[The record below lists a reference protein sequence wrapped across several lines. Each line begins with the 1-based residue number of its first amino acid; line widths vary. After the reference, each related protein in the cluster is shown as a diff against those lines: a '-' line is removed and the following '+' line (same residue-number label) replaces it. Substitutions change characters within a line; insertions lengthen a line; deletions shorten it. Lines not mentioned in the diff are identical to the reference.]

1 MIEHNPELERL
12 EVLRQELRQEID
24 DLHSEICC
32 TTAYTR
38 FLNAQKEYYDKR
50 AEAERIS
57 VFTVARDG
65 YGTEPHHRVSFST
78 YEDAERIAVKFIRG
92 GFTNVAIISQ
102 SPAAQE
108 NPAVLKRLKR
118 RYHEARALRYQPDE
132 S

>member
-1 MIEHNPELERL
+1 MTNKW
-12 EVLRQELRQEID
+12 
-24 DLHSEICC
+24 
-32 TTAYTR
+32 TAFTR

-92 GFTNVAIISQ
+92 GFTNVAIMSQ
-102 SPAAQE
+102 SPVADEKRTAE
-108 NPAVLKRLKR
+108 LKRLER
-118 RYHEARALRYQPDE
+118 RYHEAKALRYQPDE